1 MANIELSLSVAL
13 ALELDVFTLSHS
25 SLDQTGTAIQE
36 APASQAVTRPSTR
49 SGKVVDYMQAISL
62 DEAAV
67 NGWFTC
73 QRAHHYRAVKLPVP
87 RFVAK
92 PYHD

>member
-1 MANIELSLSVAL
+1 M
-13 ALELDVFTLSHS
+13 FTPRYT
-25 SLDQTGTAIQE
+25 SLDPTGTTMLK
-36 APASQAVTRPSTR
+36 APASQATSRPSTR
-49 SGKVVDYMQAISL
+49 SGTVVDYMQAISL

>member
-1 MANIELSLSVAL
+1 
-13 ALELDVFTLSHS
+13 
-25 SLDQTGTAIQE
+25 
-36 APASQAVTRPSTR
+36 
-49 SGKVVDYMQAISL
+49 MQAISL